1 MGRPQ
6 FVNGVQDFTNAA
18 KNRKMRVGGAG
29 EGADG
34 ALGAGQGA
42 GGAPSKGGLIDP
54 KGQIVNTNDTIPYNA
69 KDVREI
75 SLITFIQSFCFICKE
90 SFDVGFDEEEESYFF
105 IHAKKIKLNQD

>member
-54 KGQIVNTNDTIPYNA
+54 KG
-69 KDVREI
+69 
-75 SLITFIQSFCFICKE
+75 
-90 SFDVGFDEEEESYFF
+90 
-105 IHAKKIKLNQD
+105 